1 MAANADEDKT
11 CLSFH
16 LSVHHPM
23 FMQSVQAATQIKQAQ
38 IGYQVGIAV
47 TRKGLDAQKVQ
58 GEAAVQL
65 LQAAAQLSKAPGLG
79 QRFDAIG

>member
-1 MAANADEDKT
+1 
-11 CLSFH
+11 
-16 LSVHHPM
+16 M

-47 TRKGLDAQKVQ
+47 AKKGLDAQKAQ

-65 LQAAAQLSKAPGLG
+65 LQAAAQLSKAPELG